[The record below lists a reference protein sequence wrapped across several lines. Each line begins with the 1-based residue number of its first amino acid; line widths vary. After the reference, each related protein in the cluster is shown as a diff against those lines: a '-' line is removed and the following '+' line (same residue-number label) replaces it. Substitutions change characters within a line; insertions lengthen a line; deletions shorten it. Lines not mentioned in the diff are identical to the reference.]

1 MSDYL
6 SPDLFNLVLTA
17 IFFVVI
23 NMMNGRE
30 REPVPLKKS
39 KKEYQT
45 EEESCKDV
53 IFLYLVLVYSGER
66 FFLNYTGCA
75 TIRDF

>member
-1 MSDYL
+1 M
-6 SPDLFNLVLTA
+6 TA

-23 NMMNGRE
+23 NMMGERE

-39 KKEYQT
+39 KKEYRMGK
-45 EEESCKDV
+45 ESCKDV
-53 IFLYLVLVYSGER
+53 IFLYLVLVYSSER
-66 FFLNYTGCA
+66 FFLNYTGYA